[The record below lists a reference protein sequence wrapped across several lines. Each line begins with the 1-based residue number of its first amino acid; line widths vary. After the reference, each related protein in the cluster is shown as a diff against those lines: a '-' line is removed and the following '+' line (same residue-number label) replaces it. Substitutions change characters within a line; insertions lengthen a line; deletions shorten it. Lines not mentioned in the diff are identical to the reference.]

1 MLLRFRSISVL
12 WADGQQLKVGS
23 TFRLPAQVLKPGVE
37 DVLSTDLSFLYAFAR
52 ILEFL
57 NPELA
62 RTSLVGV
69 VSDVRKSMLQVILH
83 PVLMSPSFCCMD
95 LRLW

>member
-1 MLLRFRSISVL
+1 ME
-12 WADGQQLKVGS
+12 
-23 TFRLPAQVLKPGVE
+23 QVLKPGVE
-37 DVLSTDLSFLYAFAR
+37 DVLTTDLSFLYAFAR

-69 VSDVRKSMLQVILH
+69 VTDIRKSMLQVASFSMATLSSYAAA
-83 PVLMSPSFCCMD
+83 SPLNMT
-95 LRLW
+95 